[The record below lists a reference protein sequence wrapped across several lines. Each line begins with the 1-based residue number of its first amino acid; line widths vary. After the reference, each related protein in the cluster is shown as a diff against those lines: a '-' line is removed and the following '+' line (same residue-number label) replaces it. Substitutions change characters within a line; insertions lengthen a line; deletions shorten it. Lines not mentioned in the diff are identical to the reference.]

1 MAIYGGVT
9 RGRWISPRQGSLV
22 SEPQLKERPSD
33 VRVGLTLGRHFFTL
47 RVMEQ
52 TDSIYLTPTQMIDSD
67 HPTIREYAMRTVGNS
82 LDPIDRAIKLFRAVR
97 DDIRYDPYSP
107 FYLPEHYQA
116 SWVFQRG
123 RSFCVPKAS
132 LLCALGRVCGIPSR
146 VGFATVRNHLAT
158 QQLLDFMGSDLFVY
172 HGFVEFYLRGAW
184 VKATPAFNRE
194 LCWRHGV
201 DPLEFNGREDALFQ
215 AFNSRNEKFMEYL
228 EYTGTYADIPVSA
241 IVEGWEKAYGKD
253 RVRRWIRMFE
263 EHGGISLG
271 DFDRE
276 EVIDDG

>member
-1 MAIYGGVT
+1 
-9 RGRWISPRQGSLV
+9 
-22 SEPQLKERPSD
+22 
-33 VRVGLTLGRHFFTL
+33 
-47 RVMEQ
+47 MEE
-52 TDSIYLTPTQMIDSD
+52 TDSIYLTPTHMIDSD
-67 HPTIREYAMRTVGNS
+67 HPVIREYAMRTVGSS
-82 LDPIDRAIKLFRAVR
+82 LDPVDRAIKLFRAVR

-116 SWVFQRG
+116 SWVFRRG

-146 VGFATVRNHLAT
+146 LGFATVRNHLAT
-158 QQLLDFMGSDLFVY
+158 RRLLDFMGSDLFVY
-172 HGFVEFYLRGAW
+172 HGFVEFYLERKW

-215 AFNSRNEKFMEYL
+215 PFNSRNEKFMDYL

-241 IVEGWEKAYGKD
+241 IVEGWEEAYGKN

-263 EHGGISLG
+263 ERGGISLG
-271 DFDRE
+271 DFERE
-276 EVIDDG
+276 DVSDEG

>member
-1 MAIYGGVT
+1 MEHIDGVY
-9 RGRWISPRQGSLV
+9 
-22 SEPQLKERPSD
+22 LK
-33 VRVGLTLGRHFFTL
+33 
-47 RVMEQ
+47 
-52 TDSIYLTPTQMIDSD
+52 PTQIIDSD
-67 HPTIREYAMRTVGNS
+67 HPTIREYAMRTVGSS

-158 QQLLDFMGSDLFVY
+158 RQLLDFMGSDLFVY
-172 HGFVEFYLRGAW
+172 HGFVEFYLEGKW

-215 AFNSRNEKFMEYL
+215 AFNLRNEKFMEYL
-228 EYTGTYADIPVSA
+228 EYTGTYVDIPVSA
-241 IVEGWEKAYGKD
+241 IVEGWETAYGKD

-263 EHGGISLG
+263 ECGGISLG
-271 DFDRE
+271 DFERE
-276 EVIDDG
+276 DVSDDG

>member
-1 MAIYGGVT
+1 
-9 RGRWISPRQGSLV
+9 
-22 SEPQLKERPSD
+22 
-33 VRVGLTLGRHFFTL
+33 
-47 RVMEQ
+47 MEQ
-52 TDSIYLTPTQMIDSD
+52 TDSTYLTPTQIIDSD
-67 HPTIREYAMRTVGNS
+67 HPTIQEYAMRTVGSS
-82 LDPIDRAIKLFRAVR
+82 LDPVDRAIKLFRAVR

-107 FYLPEHYQA
+107 FYLPEHYRA

-146 VGFATVRNHLAT
+146 IGFATVRNHLAT
-158 QQLLDFMGSDLFVY
+158 RQLLDFMGSDLFVY
-172 HGFVEFYLRGAW
+172 HGFVEFYLERKW

-215 AFNSRNEKFMEYL
+215 AFNSRNEKFMDYL

-241 IVEGWEKAYGKD
+241 IVEGWETAYGKD

-263 EHGGISLG
+263 ERGGISLG

>member
-1 MAIYGGVT
+1 
-9 RGRWISPRQGSLV
+9 
-22 SEPQLKERPSD
+22 
-33 VRVGLTLGRHFFTL
+33 
-47 RVMEQ
+47 MEQ
-52 TDSIYLTPTQMIDSD
+52 TDSIYLTPTQIIDSD
-67 HPTIREYAMRTVGNS
+67 HLTIREYAMRTVGSS
-82 LDPIDRAIKLFRAVR
+82 LDPIDRAMKLFRAVR

-116 SWVFQRG
+116 SWVLRRG

-172 HGFVEFYLRGAW
+172 HGFVEFYLERKW

-201 DPLEFNGREDALFQ
+201 APLEFNGREDALFQ
-215 AFNSRNEKFMEYL
+215 PFNSRNEKFMEYL

-241 IVEGWEKAYGKD
+241 IVEGWEEAYGKSCPPLD
-253 RVRRWIRMFE
+253 QNV
-263 EHGGISLG
+263 
-271 DFDRE
+271 
-276 EVIDDG
+276 

>member
-1 MAIYGGVT
+1 MEGVY
-9 RGRWISPRQGSLV
+9 
-22 SEPQLKERPSD
+22 LK
-33 VRVGLTLGRHFFTL
+33 
-47 RVMEQ
+47 
-52 TDSIYLTPTQMIDSD
+52 PTQIIDSD
-67 HPTIREYAMRTVGNS
+67 HPAIQEYAIRTVGS
-82 LDPIDRAIKLFRAVR
+82 SFDPIDRAVKLFRAVR

-116 SWVFQRG
+116 SRVFQRG

-172 HGFVEFYLRGAW
+172 HGFVEFYLEGKW

-215 AFNSRNEKFMEYL
+215 AFNLRNEKFMEYL
-228 EYTGTYADIPVSA
+228 EDTGTYADIPVSA

-263 EHGGISLG
+263 ERAEISLA
-271 DFDRE
+271 DFERE
-276 EVIDDG
+276 EVSDE

>member
-1 MAIYGGVT
+1 
-9 RGRWISPRQGSLV
+9 
-22 SEPQLKERPSD
+22 
-33 VRVGLTLGRHFFTL
+33 
-47 RVMEQ
+47 MEQ

-67 HPTIREYAMRTVGNS
+67 HPTLREYAMRTVGNS

-132 LLCALGRVCGIPSR
+132 LLCALGRACGIPSR
-146 VGFATVRNHLAT
+146 IGFATVRNHLAT

-172 HGFVEFYLRGAW
+172 HGFVEFYLKGAW

-215 AFNSRNEKFMEYL
+215 PFNSRNEKFMDYL

-241 IVEGWEKAYGKD
+241 IVEGWETAYGKD

-263 EHGGISLG
+263 ERGGISLG
-271 DFDRE
+271 DFERE
-276 EVIDDG
+276 NVSDE